1 MKYTLDN
8 LKFPVVAIGT
18 QIIDGEVSFENHTIL
33 FKSRNNFNKFLAE
46 TNEIFGEEEK
56 DWFRVF
62 YKDRMA
68 CEVVESFDIALILL
82 LCIKTNNDRALGY
95 VARMLGIET

>member
-8 LKFPVVAIGT
+8 LDFPVVAIGT

-46 TNEIFGEEEK
+46 TNEIFGEDNFINEITARDIVCIEE
-56 DWFRVF
+56 
-62 YKDRMA
+62 YH
-68 CEVVESFDIALILL
+68 
-82 LCIKTNNDRALGY
+82 
-95 VARMLGIET
+95 

>member
-8 LKFPVVAIGT
+8 LDFPVVAIGT

-46 TNEIFGEEEK
+46 TNEIFGEDMK
-56 DWFRVF
+56 
-62 YKDRMA
+62 K
-68 CEVVESFDIALILL
+68 VVSSFENGVELYYFVDHKKKKKKWRIYSI
-82 LCIKTNNDRALGY
+82 TSQH
-95 VARMLGIET
+95 